1 MGRRKGIW
9 YNVGMRRAE
18 IDEVLDEIRLWP
30 EERRERAARLL
41 IELERAEADLDLL
54 DGEYEPPASRE
65 DYAVAAATNPSHS

>member
-18 IDEVLDEIRLWP
+18 IDEVLDDVRLWP

-41 IELERAEADLDLL
+41 IELERTETEIDLL
-54 DGEYEPPASRE
+54 DGI
-65 DYAVAAATNPSHS
+65 